1 MIFSFQKSN
10 LVLVK
15 FPQILKVLRASSV
28 EGLSLVGFV
37 TELATQ
43 TVTFSY
49 NSARGFPFRSVI
61 KPLDCR
67 QSCRWQRFMKI
78 HNAPPPP
85 PISLPIYTP
94 PPLSHYTFCS
104 GPHEI
109 QSGPRISEYH
119 MSRTLF
125 PSKHSGDAVVPRR
138 SEKFQDNP
146 FSRYSFFSPSV
157 IRGTGKYVARSF
169 LLLYRFELIAQ
180 SF

>member
-1 MIFSFQKSN
+1 MWWFFSFQKSN

-61 KPLDCR
+61 NCR

-85 PISLPIYTP
+85 PIPLPIYTP

-119 MSRTLF
+119 MSRALF

-138 SEKFQDNP
+138 TEKFQDNP
-146 FSRYSFFSPSV
+146 FSRYSFFSPCI
-157 IRGTGKYVARSF
+157 IRGTGKYDHGEVFSSLVLVRAHG
-169 LLLYRFELIAQ
+169 AG
-180 SF
+180 